1 MQSNTTLWIVV
12 TLIAVHFVIG
22 LGWLFYKIAGAKPTK
37 KSDTEENEG
46 QV

>member
-22 LGWLFYKIAGAKPTK
+22 VGWLFYKIARAKPTEK
-37 KSDTEENEG
+37 ADPEEKED